1 MWVSQVH
8 RPNVWN
14 WVLNC
19 KPDVSTISLR
29 FFEGQSGPGGSYLLV
44 NISVKIMPQAALQ
57 HNRVFSHSTLFCQ
70 VIPHTF
76 DPIYPFSST
85 LQISKL
91 SSSRI
96 FYGWTLFCLVIP
108 SNQVIP
114 HTCAFDPIYPFFKNA
129 FSPFLGLQLF
139 ANLRLSSSG
148 VFYGRTLFCPVIP
161 SNQVMPHTS
170 HHPRPK

>member
-1 MWVSQVH
+1 M
-8 RPNVWN
+8 
-14 WVLNC
+14 LNC

-96 FYGWTLFCLVIP
+96 FYGWTLFCPVIP

-114 HTCAFDPIYPFFKNA
+114 HTCAFDPICPFSSA
-129 FSPFLGLQLF
+129 PFPLFPYTSNSGLQLF
-139 ANLRLSSSG
+139 ANSRLSQQQSLLWSDPLLPG
-148 VFYGRTLFCPVIP
+148 
-161 SNQVMPHTS
+161 
-170 HHPRPK
+170 HPL